1 MKFFREGYFEWG
13 KAEPPVWLQKWAELF
28 LSSEE
33 RREDDR
39 VYESLVRRG
48 QLSGEDFEQ
57 IGRWKEGCI
66 PKIGTEHGRWKPLTS
81 AAFDVWMQAK
91 ESPPEVPESDKIT
104 EDFAHKF
111 LSDWQERK
119 FFKPVKGGKIQDTR
133 FGLSRA
139 TTLLHFISGGRFPI
153 YDSFVWYAL
162 RRMGTP
168 LPWQMTVNVDAYLK
182 TFYPLFYSIA
192 SRCGLSSSPE
202 DLRRLD
208 NALRCYG
215 RRERRTC

>member
-13 KAEPPVWLQKWAELF
+13 KVEPRVWLQKWAELF
-28 LSSEE
+28 LSSGE
-33 RREDDR
+33 RQGDNQ
-39 VYESLVRRG
+39 VYESLVRKT

-66 PKIGTEHGRWKPLTS
+66 PRIGTEHGRWKRLTS

-91 ESPPEVPESDKIT
+91 ESPPQVPADKFSK
-104 EDFAHKF
+104 DSARKF
-111 LSDWQERK
+111 LLDWQERK
-119 FFKPVKGGKIQDTR
+119 FRKPVKGGRVQDTR

-139 TTLLHFISGGRFPI
+139 TALLHFMSAGRFPI
-153 YDSFVWYAL
+153 YDSFEWYAF

-168 LPWQMTVNVDAYLK
+168 LPWEVTVDVYLEK
-182 TFYPLFYSIA
+182 FCPLLCSVA
-192 SRCGLSSSPE
+192 SRCCLTHSIE
-202 DLRRLD
+202 ELRKLD

-215 RRERRTC
+215 RRERKGC